1 MRGLGAEREEI
12 PYVIRLLDVGVWVAL
27 LGVDEVGELERIAN
41 EKDRRVVADEVIVAL
56 LRIKLDREAARIARR
71 VGRALL
77 ARHGREADEE
87 LGAFARGLEKFRLG
101 PLRYLWRGPRV
112 RGCVRGRSGRAF
124 RSGDCPRAG
133 PETNRQRR
141 EMRPEG
147 LLELFFV
154 ILSPSSTQ
162 GKIGRAS

>member
-12 PYVIRLLDVGVWVAL
+12 PDVIRLLDVGVWVAL

-101 PLRYLWRGPRV
+101 PLRYVRSDLEITVSPRTFGVDHAFGDAFAAEVGELFDQVIVLEQDRKQIGSAARCGPRA
-112 RGCVRGRSGRAF
+112 C
-124 RSGDCPRAG
+124 
-133 PETNRQRR
+133 
-141 EMRPEG
+141 
-147 LLELFFV
+147 
-154 ILSPSSTQ
+154 
-162 GKIGRAS
+162 